1 MLMAGCGGS
10 KSASSVSRL
19 ATIKLTV
26 AWPDRQPSRL
36 IPLASESIKVTITNS
51 SGFVKSQLLVRPTA
65 TLLIGDLPPGELQIQ
80 AVAYPT
86 ANPVD
91 DVAQAS
97 ATQLV
102 TAVAD
107 QVFDLALTL
116 GSTVDHVVIASD
128 VTKLRR
134 GEQTTMSASAYDL
147 NNRLVLTNPA
157 TWKWTTSDD
166 GVLSLGSTTQPY
178 SVMASSKGT
187 ASIQALETESGK
199 SASHGI
205 DVISPLPQ
213 LVLSGPEAERLV
225 GQESVLTWTS
235 TDAASV
241 VTSNFGAGTTTGS
254 TVVTPKAT
262 TIYTMKVANDQ
273 LEMIEK
279 SIMVLVA
286 PVGVTVAPATAVI
299 DIGKTLQLSSSVT
312 GAVDTAVQWS
322 VVQAGG
328 GKVSAAGL
336 YTAPL
341 TQGTFRVKAV
351 SVADP
356 SKSAYC
362 DVRVRAAGGS
372 IVIN

>member
-36 IPLASESIKVTITNS
+36 IPLASESIKVTLTNS

-199 SASHGI
+199 SASHAI

>member
-36 IPLASESIKVTITNS
+36 IPLASESIKVTLTNS

-279 SIMVLVA
+279 SITVLVA

-356 SKSAYC
+356 SKSATC